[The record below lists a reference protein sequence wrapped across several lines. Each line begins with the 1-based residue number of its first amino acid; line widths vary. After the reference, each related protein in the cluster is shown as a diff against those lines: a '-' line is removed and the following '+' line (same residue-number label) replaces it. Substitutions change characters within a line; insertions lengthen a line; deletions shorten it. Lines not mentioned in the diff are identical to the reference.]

1 MNTSK
6 RIRVHIFVSGRVQG
20 VFFRNSTRAKA
31 LELGLTGWVKNLSDG
46 RVEAVFE
53 GEKAQVEQILEWAK
67 SGPPGAKIEA
77 LEPIFEA
84 YEAEFTDFE
93 VKYE

>member
-1 MNTSK
+1 MDTLQV
-6 RIRVHIFVSGRVQG
+6 RAHIFVSGKVQG
-20 VFFRNSTRAKA
+20 VFFRAKTRGKA

-84 YEAEFTDFE
+84 YKAEFSDFE